1 MLFFLGQIFLFP
13 NSLLLLI
20 HILEK
25 RNNEK
30 TNFTIM
36 KFNWNETVIWLCLLS
51 FVLSSGTEL
60 ISDYT
65 GIDSWS
71 IIYFSI
77 GLLSVAVLI
86 LIYRI
91 ILKFKKNK

>member
-1 MLFFLGQIFLFP
+1 MDNFIYWVD
-13 NSLLLLI
+13 
-20 HILEK
+20 
-25 RNNEK
+25 NEK

-86 LIYRI
+86 LIYQI
-91 ILKFKKNK
+91 ILKFKKNKE

>member
-1 MLFFLGQIFLFP
+1 
-13 NSLLLLI
+13 
-20 HILEK
+20 
-25 RNNEK
+25 
-30 TNFTIM
+30 M
-36 KFNWNETVIWLCLLS
+36 KFSWNETLVWLCLLS
-51 FVLSSGTEL
+51 NLIFAGSEL

-71 IIYFSI
+71 IIYFGI

-91 ILKFKKNK
+91 ILKFKKNSK

>member
-1 MLFFLGQIFLFP
+1 
-13 NSLLLLI
+13 
-20 HILEK
+20 
-25 RNNEK
+25 
-30 TNFTIM
+30 M

-71 IIYFSI
+71 IIYFGIGIFSI
-77 GLLSVAVLI
+77 AVLI
-86 LIYRI
+86 LIYLI
-91 ILKFKKNK
+91 FLKFKKKKK

>member
-1 MLFFLGQIFLFP
+1 
-13 NSLLLLI
+13 
-20 HILEK
+20 
-25 RNNEK
+25 
-30 TNFTIM
+30 M
-36 KFNWNETVIWLCLLS
+36 KFNWNETVIWLCLFS

-86 LIYRI
+86 LICLLYTSDAADE
-91 ILKFKKNK
+91 

>member
-1 MLFFLGQIFLFP
+1 MKK
-13 NSLLLLI
+13 LI
-20 HILEK
+20 L
-25 RNNEK
+25 
-30 TNFTIM
+30 TIM
-36 KFNWNETVIWLCLLS
+36 KFNWSESVVWLCLLS
-51 FVLSSGTEL
+51 TTFSLCSEL

-71 IIYFSI
+71 IVYFSI

-91 ILKFKKNK
+91 ILKFKKNKK

>member
-1 MLFFLGQIFLFP
+1 
-13 NSLLLLI
+13 
-20 HILEK
+20 
-25 RNNEK
+25 
-30 TNFTIM
+30 M
-36 KFNWNETVIWLCLLS
+36 KFNWNETVVWLCLLS
-51 FVLSSGTEL
+51 TIFSLCSEL

-77 GLLSVAVLI
+77 GLLSIAVLI

-91 ILKFKKNK
+91 VLKFKKKK